1 LAIPLYDSQPT
12 RRVPLVTYT
21 LIAFNVLIFLITPM
35 ANLTHRDEVG
45 EERACAVVTFSRHY
59 GAIPKELTSNRQQ
72 SLPDEVVQ
80 ACRPEPRTKTPWL
93 SALTSMF
100 LHANWLHLMGNMVF
114 LFIFGAATEDRL
126 GRWRYLLFYL
136 ACGFI
141 AAYGFALTYPDSLT
155 PLVGASGAIAGVL
168 GSHLVMYPRS
178 RVITLVLSV
187 VPFRLPAW
195 VVLGQFFVLQGLS
208 LQAQEQ
214 SSTAYVAHIYGFV
227 AGVVIGLLA
236 RRASATR
243 RAAVLGAR

>member
-12 RRVPLVTYT
+12 RRVPIVTYT
-21 LIAFNVLIFLITPM
+21 LIALNVMIFLITPM
-35 ANLTHRDEVG
+35 AILTHRSDVG
-45 EERACAVVTFSRHY
+45 EERACAVVTFTRHY

-72 SLPDEVVQ
+72 ALPEEIVR
-80 ACRPEPRTKTPWL
+80 ACHPKPHAKTPWL
-93 SALTSMF
+93 SGLSSMF

-136 ACGFI
+136 ACGYI
-141 AAYGFALTYPDSLT
+141 AAYGFALTYPDSVT
-155 PLVGASGAIAGVL
+155 PLIGASGAIAGVL

-195 VVLGQFFVLQGLS
+195 VVLGQFFVLQWLS
-208 LQAQEQ
+208 LQGQDQ

-227 AGVVIGLLA
+227 AGMVIGLLA
-236 RRASATR
+236 RRSSATR
-243 RAAVLGAR
+243 RAAVLSAR